1 MKAKYDARFT
11 SEKAEKMIGNKFDMV
26 LIATKRARELARG
39 DAALVPKNGDKPVV
53 IAIREIE
60 EGKIGVEYLK
70 KVG

>member
-1 MKAKYDARFT
+1 MKETYDARFT

-26 LIATKRARELARG
+26 LIATRRARELSRG
-39 DAALVPKNGDKPVV
+39 DASLVPKNNDKPAV

-60 EGKIGVEYLK
+60 EGKIGIEYLK